1 MISVRALLLFAAVL
15 AYAAG
20 ASAQEGYPL
29 TGTWYGEYDAGTQ
42 KNDLTVIMNWDGHNV
57 SGTMNPGPTASP
69 LSKVVL
75 DITPGKPA
83 AQGQNSTTGT
93 PPIYHVRIEADAPDA
108 SGAKA
113 PMVFEGM
120 LMNPV
125 AGNRRLTGTWTRGT
139 EHGTFQLRRQ

>member
-1 MISVRALLLFAAVL
+1 
-15 AYAAG
+15 
-20 ASAQEGYPL
+20 
-29 TGTWYGEYDAGTQ
+29 
-42 KNDLTVIMNWDGHNV
+42 
-57 SGTMNPGPTASP
+57 
-69 LSKVVL
+69 
-75 DITPGKPA
+75 
-83 AQGQNSTTGT
+83 
-93 PPIYHVRIEADAPDA
+93 VRIEADAPDA